1 MNFLTRL
8 FGKSTA
14 ATAAPDAIMH
24 KDFRIFPQPIKD
36 GAVFRIAARVE
47 KDVDGAVKVHHL
59 VRADTRSSLD
69 EATEASVTKA
79 KQAIDQLGDA
89 IFG

>member
-8 FGKSTA
+8 FGKTA
-14 ATAAPDAIMH
+14 PAAPDAILH
-24 KDFRIFPQPIKD
+24 KDFRIFPQPIKE

-47 KDVDGAVKVHHL
+47 KEVDGVVRVHQL
-59 VRADTRSSLD
+59 VRADTRNSLD
-69 EATEASVTKA
+69 EATEASVSKA
-79 KQAIDQLGDA
+79 KQAIDQLGDT